1 MYKAIGV
8 IELKSIPKGVEAAD
22 AALKSAGI
30 EMVSSHPAC
39 PGKYEIILTGSIS
52 NVTAAV
58 SHVTSRF
65 DGYVIDSSVMGRI
78 DEQVIKSLFGTQTGE
93 REGSLGLIETF
104 SAASAIKA
112 ADIAVKTARVEI
124 YDLRISRGMGG
135 KGVVMLTG
143 DNNQTAEAIA
153 KISGVDQVISDLLPD
168 GKEEAIRT
176 LCEKNK
182 VIMVGD
188 GINDAPA
195 LARAHVG
202 MAIGGGTDIAIDSLA
217 AFDDSCY
224 LQQLARSLTERRN

>member
-30 EMVSSHPAC
+30 EMVSAHPAC
-39 PGKYEIILTGSIS
+39 PGKYEIVLTGSIS

-78 DEQVIKSLFGTQTGE
+78 DEQVVKALFGTQTGE

-124 YDLRISRGMGG
+124 YDLRVSRGMGG

-143 DNNQTAEAIA
+143 D
-153 KISGVDQVISDLLPD
+153 
-168 GKEEAIRT
+168 
-176 LCEKNK
+176 
-182 VIMVGD
+182 VGD
-188 GINDAPA
+188 VTAAVEAGASVAEEHGLFSQKSIIPAPHA
-195 LARAHVG
+195 ELWE
-202 MAIGGGTDIAIDSLA
+202 
-217 AFDDSCY
+217 
-224 LQQLARSLTERRN
+224 QL